1 VARPAV
7 SICIPAYN
15 GAEWIDAAID
25 SALAQ
30 TYTDFELLVVDDCST
45 DATRERV
52 LARGDERL
60 RLSVN
65 DAPLGAVGNHN
76 RCVDLAGG
84 DLIKFLHQDD
94 LLYPDCLEQ
103 MAAVFERQ
111 PTVGLVFAPR
121 DVILDE
127 PADPDAVEWMR
138 RYGSLHGGF
147 RRLKA
152 FNRGAD
158 LLDEYLPS
166 LRGPVYYNWI
176 GEPSAVAVRRA
187 CFEQVG
193 RFQPRMAQSFDI
205 EMWLRILAV
214 ADVGFVS
221 ERLTAFRHHSRSL
234 SATTAQS
241 GKDWLDLLW
250 LLEGVLGSPALS
262 TRNRA
267 MLRRFRRRELLR
279 AFKRQA
285 ARIVRKDR
293 DHGALWDYLAYRA
306 RSRRPFPTA
315 LREE

>member
-7 SICIPAYN
+7 SICIPACN

-30 TYTDFELLVVDDCST
+30 THTDFELLVVDDRST
-45 DATRERV
+45 DETRERV
-52 LARGDERL
+52 LARSDERL
-60 RLSVN
+60 RLSGN
-65 DAPLGAVGNHN
+65 DSSLGAAANHN
-76 RCVDLAGG
+76 RCIELAGG
-84 DLIKFLHQDD
+84 ELIKFLHQDD
-94 LLYPDCLEQ
+94 LLYPDCLER
-103 MAAVFERQ
+103 MTALFETH

-127 PADPDAVEWMR
+127 PADPRAVEWAR
-138 RYGSLHGGF
+138 TYGSLHDGF
-147 RRLKA
+147 RRLQA

-176 GEPSAVAVRRA
+176 GEPSAVMARRA

-205 EMWLRILAV
+205 EMWLRIMAV

-221 ERLTAFRHHSRSL
+221 EPLTAFRHHSRSL
-234 SATTAQS
+234 SAATARS
-241 GKDWLDLLW
+241 GGDWLDLLW
-250 LLEGVLGSPALS
+250 LLEGVLGSPSLS
-262 TRNRA
+262 ARNRT

-285 ARIVRKDR
+285 ARMLRRDR
-293 DHGALWDYLAYRA
+293 DRGALGDYLAHRA
-306 RSRRPFPTA
+306 GRADKSPA
-315 LREE
+315 